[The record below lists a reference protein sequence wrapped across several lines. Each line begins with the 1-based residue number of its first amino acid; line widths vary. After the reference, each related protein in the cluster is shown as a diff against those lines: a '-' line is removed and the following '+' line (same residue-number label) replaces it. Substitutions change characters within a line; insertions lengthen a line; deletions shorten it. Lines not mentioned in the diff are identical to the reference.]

1 MKTGIRLFIATLA
14 TLALLGAACAQDT
27 DTADQALSTAQ
38 TASSSAEDAMESA
51 EDAMDAAGG
60 AQTTANAAAAAAEA
74 AAAAA
79 EEAKAE
85 ARAAKAQAD
94 VAAAEAS
101 GNTAQLEEARAE
113 LAAAQEELQ
122 SAQDATKDAQD
133 RAEELQK
140 QLEEVMAMTEP
151 TGEDTT
157 MSKLTD
163 VCPNPLII
171 QTDWFPE
178 PEHGHTYQL
187 VGVDG
192 EIDAEN
198 GTYSGEYKDTG
209 LMIEIRAGGPYIGFS
224 PPNAQFYADDDI
236 FLAYVDTAAA
246 IRSYGTTPVVAVFT
260 SFEAGPQI
268 LMWDP
273 DDYDFESFEEI
284 GESGAT
290 VLYFGGATYMD
301 YLVNKGILNE
311 DQIDGSYDGSPTRF
325 ITEDGLVQQGFATNE
340 PYRYENEIE
349 GWMKPVDFLL
359 IHDAPFEIYQSAIS
373 ARVADVTAYQECLE
387 LFVPIMQQAHVD
399 YANDPGPINVRLD
412 EIVKALDS
420 FWTSSIEGHN
430 EASRAMIELGLVTDG
445 DNDYVGDMD
454 ADRIQNL
461 IDELK
466 PIFEEQGVES
476 FDSTI
481 IANDIFTNEFLDTSI
496 GLGF

>member
-1 MKTGIRLFIATLA
+1 MKIRVLIAAILA
-14 TLALLGAACAQDT
+14 LALLAASCGGD
-27 DTADQALSTAQ
+27 D
-38 TASSSAEDAMESA
+38 ESA
-51 EDAMDAAGG
+51 TATTTSAAPTT
-60 AQTTANAAAAAAEA
+60 TTAAP
-74 AAAAA
+74 
-79 EEAKAE
+79 
-85 ARAAKAQAD
+85 
-94 VAAAEAS
+94 
-101 GNTAQLEEARAE
+101 T
-113 LAAAQEELQ
+113 
-122 SAQDATKDAQD
+122 T
-133 RAEELQK
+133 
-140 QLEEVMAMTEP
+140 TEP
-151 TGEDTT
+151 ETATT
-157 MSKLTD
+157 TTEQATTTTTEPPPSMANLTD

-187 VGVDG
+187 IGVDG

-198 GTYSGEYKDTG
+198 GIYKGEYKDTG

-273 DDYDFESFEEI
+273 EDYDFQSFEEI

-301 YLVNKGILNE
+301 YLVNKGVLNE

-349 GWMKPVDFLL
+349 GWQKPVDFLL

-373 ARVADVTAYQECLE
+373 ARADDVETYRECLE

-399 YANDPGPINVRLD
+399 YANDPEPVNVRLD

-420 FWTSSIEGHN
+420 FWTSSIEGHA
-430 EASRAMIELGLVTDG
+430 EASRAMIELELVTDG

-454 ADRIQNL
+454 EARIQNL

-476 FDSTI
+476 FDPTVT
-481 IANDIFTNEFLDTSI
+481 ANDIFTNEFLDTSI
-496 GLGF
+496 KLGF